1 MSIHNIEDRYTCKSW
16 IHPLKKVGFSSS
28 QKNMDPALWYTEAG
42 CTSHTDT
49 ESTPHLVLGLLVIHD
64 QLESLEVSIK
74 GPSPKLQFGAAV
86 LRLIQGHLQGLPVL
100 VIAQLIGLQLGNLL
114 LFSKNRILL
123 WYPSWIDAVL
133 YFQCVSEYKSIAF
146 GGPIL
151 ITFDW
156 VYTAFCVCM
165 C

>member
-1 MSIHNIEDRYTCKSW
+1 MQKLDPSLTKTW
-16 IHPLKKVGFSSS
+16 ILLITKKYGSTS
-28 QKNMDPALWYTEAG
+28 LIEAG
-42 CTSHTDT
+42 STSHTDT

-123 WYPSWIDAVL
+123 
-133 YFQCVSEYKSIAF
+133 
-146 GGPIL
+146 
-151 ITFDW
+151 
-156 VYTAFCVCM
+156 
-165 C
+165 